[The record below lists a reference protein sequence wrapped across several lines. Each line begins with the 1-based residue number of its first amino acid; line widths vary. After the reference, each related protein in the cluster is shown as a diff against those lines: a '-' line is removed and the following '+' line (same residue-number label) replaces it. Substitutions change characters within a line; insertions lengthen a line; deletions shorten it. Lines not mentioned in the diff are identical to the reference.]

1 MRKPALSHM
10 PCPSLEPFGYTSTRA
25 EQLPDGTHPARVVRH
40 DGASLMV
47 ITQDGPRSIR
57 ATPWLDPQPT
67 VGDWLALRVAEGSP
81 DDARIDRVLP
91 RTSLLRRLSADT
103 TGEQALAANVDV
115 VLITCGLDRPLRA
128 GRIQRA
134 AAQAWDAGAQPV
146 LVLTK
151 AGAAGAHAV
160 DLPRLELEHPGMQVL
175 VTSAVEGIGLDG
187 IRDVVAGRTSVLLGE
202 SGAGKSTLTNA
213 LLGREEAATGA
224 VRSGDAKGR
233 HVTTARQLHLVP
245 GSGAIIDT
253 PGIRSLGLFADAESV
268 DATFAEIQGL
278 MAGCRFSDCGHLSEP
293 GCAVLEA
300 LAAGDL
306 SQERYDAWRR
316 LQREVANAAL
326 RASPHELRKHAKRFS
341 TVGQGGRG
349 GQAAGRGPAPRA
361 LTISECRAAGTSPAP
376 GVPSRCGRH
385 WCPCR
390 ATGPLRTSAAGGG
403 TGQGSRGSP
412 S

>member
-1 MRKPALSHM
+1 MRKPALTDMSY
-10 PCPSLEPFGYTSTRA
+10 PSLEPFGYTSLRG
-25 EQLPDGTHPARVVRH
+25 EQLPAGTHPARVVRH

-47 ITQDGPRSIR
+47 ITKDGPRPIH
-57 ATPWLDPQPT
+57 ATSGLDPQPT

-81 DDARIDRVLP
+81 DDARIDSVLP
-91 RTSLLRRLSADT
+91 RTSLLRRLTADG
-103 TGEQALAANVDV
+103 TGEQSLAANVDV
-115 VLITCGLDRPLRA
+115 VLITCGLDRPIRA

-151 AGAAGAHAV
+151 AGAPGANEV
-160 DLPRLELEHPGMQVL
+160 DVPRLELEHPGMRVL
-175 VTSAVEGIGLDG
+175 VTSAVEGIGLDA
-187 IRDVVAGRTSVLLGE
+187 IRDVVVGRTAVLLGE

-268 DATFAEIQGL
+268 DAAFAEIQGV
-278 MAGCRFSDCGHLSEP
+278 MSGCRFSDCGHLSEP

-300 LAAGDL
+300 LAAGDVA
-306 SQERYDAWRR
+306 QERYDAWRR

-326 RASPHELRKHAKRFS
+326 RSSPHELRKHAKQFS
-341 TVGQGGRG
+341 RSAKEGEAVKRR
-349 GQAAGRGPAPRA
+349 AGVQRPR
-361 LTISECRAAGTSPAP
+361 
-376 GVPSRCGRH
+376 
-385 WCPCR
+385 
-390 ATGPLRTSAAGGG
+390 
-403 TGQGSRGSP
+403 
-412 S
+412 